1 MTDEQAF
8 ALANPDGGVHEPGA
22 FVLALRA
29 QKAEQRIADAFRAGA
44 EMGWHEH
51 DEDVFLGCD
60 RFSRPGCAATVAG
73 S

>member
-1 MTDEQAF
+1 MTEEQAF

-22 FVLALRA
+22 FVLALVTL
-29 QKAEQRIADAFRAGA
+29 KAEQRIAAAFRPGA

-51 DEDVFLGCD
+51 DEDVFIGCE
-60 RFSRPGCAATVAG
+60 RFSRPGCAVTVAG